1 MLEPRPASVNRPAA
15 PVHAVLALGML
26 VLVAAVHPK
35 ANAAC
40 AKSVADPVVTM
51 ELIAPLMVHMG
62 PALRLSLG
70 DDGCLVVERPAY
82 YAQPGFHAFRL
93 EAPELR
99 TLKAELAQASPARL
113 DVAALRQSV
122 AALGAANAEG
132 PQFVVADGNMLRI
145 RLREAD
151 GRHVAIQ
158 WRNLDQDLLNHP
170 DLEGLV
176 TLATLRDRL
185 MELASDRR
193 LEAVP

>member
-1 MLEPRPASVNRPAA
+1 MRAGF
-15 PVHAVLALGML
+15 ALGML
-26 VLVAAVHPK
+26 ALLAAAHSGVAA
-35 ANAAC
+35 AC
-40 AKSVADPVVTM
+40 GKSVAEPIVTM
-51 ELIAPLMVHMG
+51 ELIAPLMAHMG
-62 PALRLSLG
+62 PALRLRLG

-99 TLKAELAQASPARL
+99 TLKAELAQASPERL

-122 AALGAANAEG
+122 TALGAANAEG
-132 PQFVVADGNMLRI
+132 PQFVVADGNMLRVRI
-145 RLREAD
+145 READ
-151 GRHVAIQ
+151 GRFVAIQ

-170 DLEGLV
+170 HLEGLV

-185 MELASDRR
+185 LELASDRR